1 MGAETSVVI
10 ALIFSVFLILGT
22 ITYSSIDYSRNLV
35 KNAQYDQDTMKKTM
49 MQTDI
54 TITNVTFINSTPN
67 PSYLNITIKNT
78 GKTTL
83 NASSLEIFVNGT
95 YYSSY
100 NLSPPGNTWV
110 PENKTNI
117 TIYPL
122 NYSQTTG
129 SRIKIVTENGISD
142 YALAP

>member
-10 ALIFSVFLILGT
+10 ALFFVGFMFVAIAI
-22 ITYSSIDYSRNLV
+22 YSSIDYSRNLV
-35 KNAQYDQDTMKKTM
+35 KNAQYDQDTMKKGK

-54 TITNVTFINSTPN
+54 IITNLTFINQTSN
-67 PSYLNITIKNT
+67 SYLNMTVKNT

-83 NASSLEIFVNGT
+83 NASSMNVFVGGAMYN
-95 YYSSY
+95 Y
-100 NLSPPGNTWV
+100 NLLTSGNTWA
-110 PENKTNI
+110 PENQANI

-122 NYSQTTG
+122 NYTTNRG

-142 YALAP
+142 YSIVPG

>member
-22 ITYSSIDYSRNLV
+22 VTYSSIDYSKNLV
-35 KNAQYDQDTMKKTM
+35 KNAQNDQDTMKKNK

-54 TITNVTFINSTPN
+54 TITNVSFSNNTGNV
-67 PSYLNITIKNT
+67 YLNVTLQNT

-83 NASSLEIFVNGT
+83 NASMLEIFVNGT

-110 PENKTNI
+110 PKNRTNI

-142 YALAP
+142 YSLAP

>member
-22 ITYSSIDYSRNLV
+22 ITYSSIDYSNNLV
-35 KNAQYDQDTMKKTM
+35 KNAQYDQDTMKKDE

-54 TITNVTFINSTPN
+54 TITNVTLTNNLNNS
-67 PSYLNITIKNT
+67 SLNMTIKNT

-83 NASSLEIFVNGT
+83 NASTLDVFVSGKL
-95 YYSSY
+95 Y
-100 NLSPPGNTWV
+100 NYNMLTAGNTWV

-122 NYSQTTG
+122 NYTQTTG
-129 SRIKIVTENGISD
+129 SRIKIVTGNGISD

>member
-10 ALIFSVFLILGT
+10 ALILSVFLILGT
-22 ITYSSIDYSRNLV
+22 TTYSSIDYYKNLV
-35 KNAQYDQDTMKKTM
+35 KNAQYDRDTMKKTR

-67 PSYLNITIKNT
+67 PSHLNITIKNT

-83 NASSLEIFVNGT
+83 NASSMNVFVGGAL
-95 YYSSY
+95 Y
-100 NLSPPGNTWV
+100 NYTLLTSGNTWA
-110 PENKTNI
+110 PENRTDI

-122 NYSQTTG
+122 NYTQTTG
-129 SRIKIVTENGISD
+129 SRIKIVTGNGISD

>member
-22 ITYSSIDYSRNLV
+22 ITYSSIDYSNNLV
-35 KNAQYDQDTMKKTM
+35 KNAQYEQDTMKKGK

-54 TITNVTFINSTPN
+54 TITNVNLTNNSDN
-67 PSYLNITIKNT
+67 SRLNMTIKNT

-83 NASSLEIFVNGT
+83 NVSSMNVFVGGAMYN
-95 YYSSY
+95 YS
-100 NLSPPGNTWV
+100 LLTAGNTWV
-110 PENKTNI
+110 PENRTNI

-122 NYSQTTG
+122 NYTNTTG

-142 YALAP
+142 YALVP